1 MDIGHSRHTAT
12 CFPRQCYWIY
22 QPQPRAGLVPR
33 SSWPTQNDYMFYCV
47 CVCTCMHTHRS
58 TPFLLCSALVFFV
71 LVILFL
77 SFSLTVLM
85 FVFCYFS
92 CCSFLGQAGG
102 RGTEG
107 EVKKEGKESENGVGL
122 VGRSPMRSPN
132 DSLDS
137 LLPAEI
143 WEGADQNRVWK

>member
-58 TPFLLCSALVFFV
+58 TPFLLCSALVFFCLSDFISFFQFDCFDV
-71 LVILFL
+71 RFLLFFLLLFL
-77 SFSLTVLM
+77 
-85 FVFCYFS
+85 
-92 CCSFLGQAGG
+92 GAGWG

-132 DSLDS
+132 DSLDL